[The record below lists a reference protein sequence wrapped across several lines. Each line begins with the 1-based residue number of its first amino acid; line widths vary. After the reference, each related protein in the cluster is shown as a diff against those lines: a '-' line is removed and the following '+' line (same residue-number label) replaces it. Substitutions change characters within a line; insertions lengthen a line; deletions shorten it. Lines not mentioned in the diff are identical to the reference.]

1 MENQDS
7 NKMTSRKIGV
17 YFFIAAVVVAL
28 LGVWLCIRG
37 DLSVI
42 KTSRDTA
49 VIFSGMSINGV
60 EIPGWTFCCFPAG
73 LFIIAIILWIIG
85 WRKSRV
91 SGHEDV

>member
-7 NKMTSRKIGV
+7 NRRASRKVGV

-42 KTSRDTA
+42 KTSRDTM

-60 EIPGWTFCCFPAG
+60 QIPGWTFYFIPAG

-91 SGHEDV
+91 GGHEDG